1 MEQQAADRR
10 ALEEKVQILLGKR
23 PPPLLTLSPELV
35 AKATAAATLV
45 IQQVVNPV
53 MDSLHAKILEELKVH
68 QEENWKQAWNHMQKP
83 LAVVEHVHGW
93 LKSVSQ
99 K

>member
-10 ALEEKVQILLGKR
+10 ILEEKVQILLGKR
-23 PPPLLTLSPELV
+23 PPPPLTLTPELV
-35 AKATAAATLV
+35 AQVSAAAGGV
-45 IQQVVNPV
+45 IRQDVNPL
-53 MDSLHAKILEELKVH
+53 MDSLHAKILGELKVH
-68 QEENWKQAWNHMQKP
+68 QEQNWKQAWNYMQQP

-93 LKSVSQ
+93 LEKQSQ

>member
-1 MEQQAADRR
+1 M
-10 ALEEKVQILLGKR
+10 LEEKVQMLLSKR

-35 AKATAAATLV
+35 AKTSAAASLV
-45 IQQVVNPV
+45 IEQDVKPL
-53 MDSLHAKILEELKVH
+53 MDSLHSKILEELKVY
-68 QEENWKQAWNHMQKP
+68 QGENWKQAWNYMQQP

-93 LKSVSQ
+93 LQNVSQ